1 MCRAQKKLDSHQIQK
16 YSPGPEQIRH
26 VGRVAIAA
34 PSICVQMQLI
44 VLLQVFISNLVRL
57 LFSRIEVVRL

>member
-44 VLLQVFISNLVRL
+44 VLL
-57 LFSRIEVVRL
+57 FSRIEVVRL